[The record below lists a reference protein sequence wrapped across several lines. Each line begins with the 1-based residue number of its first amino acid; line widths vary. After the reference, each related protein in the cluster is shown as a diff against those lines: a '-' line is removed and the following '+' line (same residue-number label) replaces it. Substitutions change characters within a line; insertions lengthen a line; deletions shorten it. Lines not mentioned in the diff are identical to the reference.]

1 MVPLPATQKDQYNFE
16 TVVLFVIIFIVNSI
30 INSRI
35 GNIIIIMTMMLS
47 FLICILTAF
56 NFSISSSFFLRRSHN
71 NFCINIAAHMEGGI
85 PDFSLQFKRLED
97 LLLKEIG
104 GIKTEVAGIKS
115 DVAGIKTK
123 IFSIEDKYGPNWIR
137 ASETYEI
144 MARGRIKRMFP
155 EAKAIKCQT
164 LKQLAEISLPQN
176 FNFAENKR
184 FSSSQSLGET
194 SVLAISTR
202 VDTLAFLA
210 QQQVPKLQEW
220 YNDAMLRIPKT
231 KDKTERDQLKR
242 KTGLL
247 GFQLAEYNELQTD
260 SLRRSFLS
268 NRRLGFYAYSTLT
281 LMHPGVK
288 GFVEELEMDYF
299 LPSTVNQ
306 RKIVHRFG
314 EVKFGKESRSDAIC
328 QCCVRI
334 GFLYT
339 AAKHAM
345 GRLQI
350 QKGEDG
356 IDRTIYVDDKLYDNY
371 TFEGDCR
378 VNSPFDWE
386 PPALQEIVKIQESA
400 GMLEYPAYTAIIM
413 EKHIGIED

>member
-1 MVPLPATQKDQYNFE
+1 
-16 TVVLFVIIFIVNSI
+16 
-30 INSRI
+30 
-35 GNIIIIMTMMLS
+35 ML
-47 FLICILTAF
+47 
-56 NFSISSSFFLRRSHN
+56 LRRLRN
-71 NFCINIAAHMEGGI
+71 KFCINIAKAANVEGGI

-97 LLLKEIG
+97 LILKEIG
-104 GIKTEVAGIKS
+104 GIKIEVAGIKTEVAGIKTE
-115 DVAGIKTK
+115 VAGIKTK
-123 IFSIEDKYGPNWIR
+123 IVSLEQKYGPNWLR
-137 ASETYEI
+137 ASDTYEV
-144 MARGRIKRMFP
+144 MARGRMKRMFP

-164 LKQLAEISLPQN
+164 LKQLAEISLPKN
-176 FNFAENKR
+176 FNYEENKR
-184 FSSSQSLGET
+184 FSSSQSLGEA

-202 VDTLAFLA
+202 MDTLAFLA

-220 YNDAMLRIPKT
+220 YNNAMLRIPIT
-231 KDKTERDQLKR
+231 KDIAERDQLKR

-260 SLRRSFLS
+260 SQRRSFLS

-281 LMHPGVK
+281 LKDPDVK

-314 EVKFGKESRSDAIC
+314 EVKFGKESRLDAIC

-350 QKGEDG
+350 QNGEDG
-356 IDRTIYVDDKLYDNY
+356 IDRTIYVDDRLYDQY

-386 PPALQEIVKIQESA
+386 PPALDEIVKTQERA
-400 GMLEYPAYTAIIM
+400 GML
-413 EKHIGIED
+413 